1 MQHLIDNDTNYL
13 DTVSYVQTM
22 NGAYTKIKIPELETV
37 RENPDMKNI
46 SVNKARLI
54 IPVYYDGLIYKPS
67 TIPSIVYLR
76 YVTSTGSKY
85 IIPDYSISSAFYD
98 GSPDTTA
105 TVTVYNLNIP
115 AFLQAYFEDTS
126 NKIKPEL
133 EIFLTSS
140 SSNNVILKA
149 NNSHTP
155 VKLEFTYTKF

>member
-1 MQHLIDNDTNYL
+1 
-13 DTVSYVQTM
+13 
-22 NGAYTKIKIPELETV
+22 V
-37 RENPDMKNI
+37 REIPDMKNI

-105 TVTVYNLNIP
+105 TINVYNLNIP
-115 AFLQAYFEDTS
+115 AFLQDYFEDTS
-126 NKIKPEL
+126 DKIKPEL